1 VSAARPAGRAS
12 ASEPTGLGF
21 GGGAPE
27 ETRVSV
33 LGATPRCLP
42 ATPRLDEMRVEIGPV
57 EASSARAWIAFA
69 REVLAQRRAHDA
81 ETLPDD
87 VRDGFEGYLAEWE
100 AAARGEQLR
109 WESEVDVELLEYLVH
124 AFYRVA
130 TRLAEEAER
139 RCSRASPPEGE
150 AFYRCLVSG
159 LLDALSSA
167 GNGHAS
173 FADELRPFWP
183 GYE

>member
-1 VSAARPAGRAS
+1 MIAAPRAI
-12 ASEPTGLGF
+12 
-21 GGGAPE
+21 PE
-27 ETRVSV
+27 
-33 LGATPRCLP
+33 ALP
-42 ATPRLDEMRVEIGPV
+42 ATPRLETMRVEIGPV

-69 REVLAQRRAHDA
+69 RDVLSPRRAHDA

-87 VRDGFEGYLAEWE
+87 VRAGFEAYLAEWE
-100 AAARGEQLR
+100 AAAARSDQLR

-139 RCSRASPPEGE
+139 RGSRVSPPEGE
-150 AFYRCLVSG
+150 AFYRSLVTG
-159 LLDALSSA
+159 LLDALSMA
-167 GNGHAS
+167 GNGRAA
-173 FADELRPFWP
+173 FAEELRSFWP